1 MGLLAQAPD
10 RKVPA
15 EEQGVRAVI
24 SRIHHGTR
32 EGLAAFKSCFQA
44 GDVAECAL
52 THFGWA
58 LLLHLDSSCRSSGGG
73 DVREPATTGRGET
86 GGGSSSL
93 GGQQL
98 LTERETGQA
107 STKAVCAHKSGASF
121 TFLLPP
127 PVRQR

>member
-15 EEQGVRAVI
+15 EEQGVRAVM

-32 EGLAAFKSCFQA
+32 EGLAAFESCFQA

-58 LLLHLDSSCRSSGGG
+58 LLLYQPGFAAASG
-73 DVREPATTGRGET
+73 
-86 GGGSSSL
+86 
-93 GGQQL
+93 
-98 LTERETGQA
+98 
-107 STKAVCAHKSGASF
+107 
-121 TFLLPP
+121 
-127 PVRQR
+127 